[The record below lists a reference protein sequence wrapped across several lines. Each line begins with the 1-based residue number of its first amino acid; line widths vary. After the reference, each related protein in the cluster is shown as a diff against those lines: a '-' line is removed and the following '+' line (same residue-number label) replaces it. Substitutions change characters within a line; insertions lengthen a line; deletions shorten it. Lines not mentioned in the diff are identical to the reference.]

1 MSTNKN
7 SAGDNSSTSRLVD
20 SVDQMVRWPFQMTG
34 ATWDL
39 MMQGM
44 QSMTGS
50 RSDTPGWSANSGSTS
65 ERPSGSNGAPMA
77 AGWNDQ
83 DLSGDDLK
91 YVMWS
96 IAFTKPGFECV
107 LEPQHEE
114 IVNYSAD
121 GASFAAVKIA
131 RFLEKA
137 RHGRA
142 ERPETWGENYPPAA
156 AKTTGRR
163 TAGEPPEAAGEK
175 GWRIP
180 AEDREVHHVPLP
192 RGSPA
197 AEAGSGSHA
206 GRAGH
211 DRTRWHHEDR
221 VAAAPIRARLGWPR
235 GAPAASACGPWRCTG
250 SSLSRSSRSSAGR
263 SPSRSPS
270 GR

>member
-1 MSTNKN
+1 MSMNKN

-50 RSDTPGWSANSGSTS
+50 RSDTPGWSANSASTS
-65 ERPSGSNGAPMA
+65 ERPPASSSAPMTA
-77 AGWNDQ
+77 SSNDQ
-83 DLSGDDLK
+83 DLGGDELK
-91 YVMWS
+91 YVIWS

-137 RHGRA
+137 RHGHA
-142 ERPETWGENYPPAA
+142 DRPETWGESYPPAA
-156 AKTTGRR
+156 GKTTGRK
-163 TAGEPPEAAGEK
+163 TAGEPQDTSGDK

-180 AEDREVHHVPLP
+180 AEDQKYITFLYRVDRRLPKQEAEVTRVERVTIE
-192 RGSPA
+192 RG
-197 AEAGSGSHA
+197 GS
-206 GRAGH
+206 
-211 DRTRWHHEDR
+211 TKI
-221 VAAAPIRARLGWPR
+221 V
-235 GAPAASACGPWRCTG
+235 
-250 SSLSRSSRSSAGR
+250 
-263 SPSRSPS
+263 
-270 GR
+270 